1 MPATILVVD
10 DEVAIR
16 RLLRNTLEQA
26 GHAVVEAR
34 DGRDALAR
42 GDGIPVLLDLG
53 LPDRDGLG
61 LIPLLRRPNGSCW
74 WCRRATR
81 PEKVA
86 ALDLGADDYVT
97 KPFDSEELLARL
109 RVALRHA
116 RAAEAAPTIVRTGDL
131 AIDLDRRLVTRG
143 GEQHLTRKEYDVLA
157 VLARHPGRVV
167 THDRIIDAAWGGD
180 EDPPHILRIVV
191 RNLRQKLEAPQPVGS
206 VIANELGVG
215 YRLRVEGSCLFP
227 GERRATNSVAR
238 QPVGEAIA
246 TASLMPPTLPC
257 APGRT
262 ETGPRPPP
270 GYSVSRPS
278 HPVRSVSTSAVF
290 VTATVCSNCA
300 DSFPSSVTT
309 VQPSSP
315 VDTLCLPWL
324 IIGSMVKVMPSR
336 STAPVPGR
344 KCSTLGSSCISR
356 PMPWPQ

>member
-26 GHAVVEAR
+26 GHKVVEAR

-42 GDGIPVLLDLG
+42 AAAEHPDAVLLDLG

-61 LIPLLRRPNGSCW
+61 LIPLLRAAERVVLVVSA
-74 WCRRATR
+74 RDATD
-81 PEKVA
+81 EKVA

-97 KPFDSEELLARL
+97 KPFDSDELLARL

-143 GEQHLTRKEYDVLA
+143 GEEQHLTRKEYGVLA

-180 EDPPHILRIVV
+180 EDPRIDYLRIVV

-215 YRLRVEGSCLFP
+215 YRLRVEG
-227 GERRATNSVAR
+227 
-238 QPVGEAIA
+238 
-246 TASLMPPTLPC
+246 
-257 APGRT
+257 
-262 ETGPRPPP
+262 
-270 GYSVSRPS
+270 
-278 HPVRSVSTSAVF
+278 
-290 VTATVCSNCA
+290 
-300 DSFPSSVTT
+300 
-309 VQPSSP
+309 
-315 VDTLCLPWL
+315 
-324 IIGSMVKVMPSR
+324 
-336 STAPVPGR
+336 
-344 KCSTLGSSCISR
+344 
-356 PMPWPQ
+356 